1 VQTTFHLASS
11 SAALQADVAE
21 HLHDLTPDLE
31 AWDHLAV
38 LTGQPYCAPGWMLP
52 WWRHVVPQARHRLRI
67 VLVHEG
73 GRLVGLAPFY
83 AKLGFGGLA
92 EYRQMGTGHRVGPLA
107 VPGREADVAQ
117 AVAHA
122 LAQVQPHPTSINLGR
137 IDARSQWPTA
147 LCDHWPGR
155 PPAHRLDLQITA
167 PTLGLP
173 AGGFDAWLGTKS
185 GNFRQQTRRMRRRL
199 EKAGAMVRMSA
210 TPEELRA
217 DLASLERLHRARWDS
232 RGESGALSP
241 GMVAMLHEAAHRLP
255 TGERFRLFI
264 VEIDGRAIGA
274 QLFVAAGGE
283 AAYWNGGFDPDWS
296 DHRPGLVALL
306 AAIEDAFNRADRRV
320 DFGGGDH
327 HYKRRLADR
336 DEPVAFVTLMP
347 RSGRYALTRAQMAPG
362 QAVAAARGAAKR
374 LPDPVQNVLRQAARR
389 APFLRG

>member
-1 VQTTFHLASS
+1 MQATIHLASS
-11 SAALQADVAE
+11 PAALRVDIAE
-21 HLHDLTPDLE
+21 TLDDLAPDLE
-31 AWDHLAV
+31 AWDRLAE

-52 WWRHVVPQARHRLRI
+52 WWRHVVPKARHRLRV

-73 GRLVGLAPFY
+73 PRLVGLAPFH

-107 VPGREADVAQ
+107 VPGREALVAE
-117 AVAHA
+117 AVAEA
-122 LAQVQPHPTSINLGR
+122 LARARPRATAISLGR
-137 IDARSQWPTA
+137 IDASSHWPQA
-147 LCDHWPGR
+147 LRNEWPGR
-155 PPAHRLDLQITA
+155 QPAYRHDLQVTA
-167 PTLGLP
+167 PTLRLP

-199 EKAGAMVRMSA
+199 ERAGAVVRMSSTTA
-210 TPEELRA
+210 ELLA
-217 DLASLERLHRARWDS
+217 DLGSLERLHRTRWDS

-241 GMVAMLHEAAHRLP
+241 GMMAMLHESAHRMP
-255 TGERFRLFI
+255 VGERLRLFL
-264 VEIDGRAIGA
+264 VEVDGRAIGA

-283 AAYWNGGFDPDWS
+283 AAYWNGGFDPAWG

-306 AAIEDAFNRADRRV
+306 AAVEDAFERGDRRV

-336 DEPVAFVTLMP
+336 DEPVSFVTLLP
-347 RSGRYALTRAQMAPG
+347 RTRRYMLTRAQMAP
-362 QAVAAARGAAKR
+362 AHALAAARAAAKR
-374 LPDPVQNVLRQAARR
+374 LPDPVQLALRQAVRH